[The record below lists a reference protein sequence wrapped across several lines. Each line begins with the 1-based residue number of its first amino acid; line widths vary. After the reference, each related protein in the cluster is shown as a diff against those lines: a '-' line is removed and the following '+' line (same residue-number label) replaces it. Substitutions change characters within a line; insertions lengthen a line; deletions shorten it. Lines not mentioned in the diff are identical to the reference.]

1 MWRLDIGQCPSF
13 TRSQLAASLE
23 MQRLRWV
30 YMGVVVASCLLGM
43 VCVVAGALW
52 HEKDVSLKVAV
63 AMHVER

>member
-1 MWRLDIGQCPSF
+1 
-13 TRSQLAASLE
+13 

-30 YMGVVVASCLLGM
+30 YMAVVVASSLLGM

-63 AMHVER
+63 AMHMER